1 MSVHKMK
8 NAINGASNNQVA
20 VFSPAPDSF
29 DFEVGIVFVF
39 TLFPPLVT

>member
-1 MSVHKMK
+1 MSVHKIK
-8 NAINGASNNQVA
+8 NVINGATNNQEA

-29 DFEVGIVFVF
+29 DFEVGIAFVF